1 MASIVLD
8 YSQRSSSFF
17 EGKLNALAGIAS
29 ELREIWKDEYVA
41 GLWRRLAWARVFPRH
56 TAFSRPASYRAPSWS
71 WASVDGEINSNLLH
85 SVDAEV
91 VECQV
96 HPISSDAPLAE
107 VRDATLVVKVSMF
120 SATPTDYKLENWEFH
135 MDSSTPLGSE
145 KISQY
150 ALIGWKV
157 SAKARDL
164 VLMSIV

>member
-1 MASIVLD
+1 
-8 YSQRSSSFF
+8 
-17 EGKLNALAGIAS
+17 
-29 ELREIWKDEYVA
+29 
-41 GLWRRLAWARVFPRH
+41 
-56 TAFSRPASYRAPSWS
+56 
-71 WASVDGEINSNLLH
+71 VDGEINSNLLH

-96 HPISSDAPLAE
+96 HPISSDAE

>member
-1 MASIVLD
+1 
-8 YSQRSSSFF
+8 
-17 EGKLNALAGIAS
+17 
-29 ELREIWKDEYVA
+29 
-41 GLWRRLAWARVFPRH
+41 
-56 TAFSRPASYRAPSWS
+56 
-71 WASVDGEINSNLLH
+71 VDGEINSNLLH

-96 HPISSDAPLAE
+96 HPMSSDAPLAE

-157 SAKARDL
+157 SAKARGL
-164 VLMSIV
+164 VLMSTFEGVHTRIEMFEVPSGRCGTANQPTEKVSVRPAVFPDKLERIIIV